1 MRLYLPQK
9 TALVNVPFSSIPIF
23 LIMSV
28 SHWFL
33 HQPNEIPTTL
43 LNIIDD
49 LLILA
54 SLSWRQEFD
63 WSAINSS
70 AGIFIDITTVIKGVV
85 PKWTGSGEVKVLS
98 QGTQLFLQLIM
109 YHINNDK
116 TMFKFL
122 KWWDEL
128 VCQQYLC
135 INSILA
141 ILNSWKHFT
150 LFWHFMSQ
158 SHFHTK
164 FA

>member
-1 MRLYLPQK
+1 MRLYLPQNPSFNSK
-9 TALVNVPFSSIPIF
+9 TALVNVPLSSIPIF

-70 AGIFIDITTVIKGVV
+70 AGIVIDITTVIKGVV

-141 ILNSWKHFT
+141 ILNSWK
-150 LFWHFMSQ
+150 
-158 SHFHTK
+158 
-164 FA
+164 

>member
-1 MRLYLPQK
+1 MVKDEIISPTEAIIQQQ
-9 TALVNVPFSSIPIF
+9 TALVNVPLSSIPIF

-70 AGIFIDITTVIKGVV
+70 AGIGIHITTVIKGSGAKMNRKWGGKSTLPRDSAV
-85 PKWTGSGEVKVLS
+85 PST
-98 QGTQLFLQLIM
+98 
-109 YHINNDK
+109 YH
-116 TMFKFL
+116 
-122 KWWDEL
+122 
-128 VCQQYLC
+128 VPYQ
-135 INSILA
+135 
-141 ILNSWKHFT
+141 
-150 LFWHFMSQ
+150 
-158 SHFHTK
+158 
-164 FA
+164 